1 MDGLKGETL
10 VVRLN
15 IRSIVIIDRLG
26 QRVGKKEGTV
36 RRISIFGYKDCTPEC
51 VALCYSVDNIDFAR

>member
-1 MDGLKGETL
+1 M
-10 VVRLN
+10 VRLN
-15 IRSIVIIDRLG
+15 VRSIVIIDRLE
-26 QRVGKKEGTV
+26 QRVGEKEGTV